1 MSRSSVASFVP
12 NAPLL
17 TVCFMYDF
25 NPKSPIT
32 LGLFQKSKQ
41 NYFVSSQKDGTKIFL
56 CKECALERGARR
68 RSKSKEQSA
77 PSANSANSATSPPP
91 VSSSSTKRE
100 QQQQQQQQQ
109 QQHDHHDDT
118 PDNQDDTDGA
128 DDAATYVALPLNSR
142 TANAVHADHR
152 EKAASAH
159 GKKSDKSKSKSSKS
173 HKKSHKSGKKSGKKS
188 SKHKKKDDSGS
199 SSADGAGGGADGD
212 LYTNLPVQMR
222 GSQAVSLQ
230 TATRTSTS
238 SQAVYTTLQ
247 PEDDEPRSGSLKYVE
262 LAPELQPSE
271 SSSRARVRPPPPTDD
286 YVADD
291 PNARPTKPR
300 KSSNAGAPAA
310 TDDDDGGDDDDVV
323 PHVSQTVSAAM
334 YQAHYASRKSNG
346 VGDEFAELHKI
357 PFSSVDINFD
367 DKLGNGEYGV
377 VYSGTWNGLKVA
389 VKELTGGARAS
400 EQARTQFMRE
410 VKLMQEIGE
419 HPFVLRSFGCT
430 RNDQSSYLLLE
441 FAAHGSLHRVLR
453 ADNVDL
459 DRATIIRMAYEIS
472 SGMAYLHDTAKIIH
486 RDLACRNVL
495 VTDDGHMKIADF
507 GLSRAVVG
515 TMQTDRGRKF
525 PIKWLAPET
534 LREGVFSQK
543 TDVWSFGILVWEIWN
558 GCEPFANL
566 STKEVV
572 RRAITEPDFQPNV
585 APSIPAVL
593 RRLLNECF
601 DHDPQRQTGVCRHCA
616 ATQGGDGQ

>member
-1 MSRSSVASFVP
+1 M
-12 NAPLL
+12 AP
-17 TVCFMYDF
+17 
-25 NPKSPIT
+25 
-32 LGLFQKSKQ
+32 
-41 NYFVSSQKDGTKIFL
+41 VST
-56 CKECALERGARR
+56 
-68 RSKSKEQSA
+68 
-77 PSANSANSATSPPP
+77 
-91 VSSSSTKRE
+91 VSSSSSKTTVDVHADGQK
-100 QQQQQQQQQ
+100 
-109 QQHDHHDDT
+109 
-118 PDNQDDTDGA
+118 DTD
-128 DDAATYVALPLNSR
+128 DIDNDDDNDNDAATYVALPLNSR
-142 TANAVHADHR
+142 TANAVAGADHR
-152 EKAASAH
+152 DKQSSH
-159 GKKSDKSKSKSSKS
+159 KKSDKSKSKSSGKS
-173 HKKSHKSGKKSGKKS
+173 HKKSSHKSGKGKSGKKS
-188 SKHKKKDDSGS
+188 SSSKHKKKSRAGDDSS
-199 SSADGAGGGADGD
+199 SDAEAEAEADDN

-222 GSQAVSLQ
+222 GSIAVSVNSA
-230 TATRTSTS
+230 ATSEPRMSTS
-238 SQAVYTTLQ
+238 NAVYTTLP
-247 PEDDEPRSGSLKYVE
+247 PETAVNKNSLKYTQ
-262 LAPELQPSE
+262 LLPESDD
-271 SSSRARVRPPPPTDD
+271 SARARPRPPPPTDD

-291 PNARPTKPR
+291 PNSRPIKPR
-300 KSSNAGAPAA
+300 KRVSADEVAEA
-310 TDDDDGGDDDDVV
+310 DDDTV
-323 PHVSQTVSAAM
+323 PHVSETVSAAM
-334 YQAHYASRKSNG
+334 YRAHYGRKSA
-346 VGDEFAELHKI
+346 VVDEFAELHKI
-357 PFSSVDINFD
+357 PFSSVSINFD
-367 DKLGNGEYGV
+367 DKLGTGEYGV

-389 VKELTGGARAS
+389 VKELAGGAQAS

-459 DRATIIRMAYEIS
+459 DRATIIRMAYEIA

-525 PIKWLAPET
+525 PIKWLSPET
-534 LREGVFSQK
+534 LKEGEFSQK

-558 GCEPFANL
+558 GCEPFANI

-601 DHDPQRQTGVCRHCA
+601 DHDPQRRPAFADIAQRLKEAMANDARTMVLPAGA
-616 ATQGGDGQ
+616 GQQE

>member
-1 MSRSSVASFVP
+1 
-12 NAPLL
+12 
-17 TVCFMYDF
+17 
-25 NPKSPIT
+25 
-32 LGLFQKSKQ
+32 
-41 NYFVSSQKDGTKIFL
+41 
-56 CKECALERGARR
+56 
-68 RSKSKEQSA
+68 
-77 PSANSANSATSPPP
+77 
-91 VSSSSTKRE
+91 
-100 QQQQQQQQQ
+100 
-109 QQHDHHDDT
+109 
-118 PDNQDDTDGA
+118 
-128 DDAATYVALPLNSR
+128 
-142 TANAVHADHR
+142 
-152 EKAASAH
+152 
-159 GKKSDKSKSKSSKS
+159 
-173 HKKSHKSGKKSGKKS
+173 
-188 SKHKKKDDSGS
+188 
-199 SSADGAGGGADGD
+199 
-212 LYTNLPVQMR
+212 
-222 GSQAVSLQ
+222 
-230 TATRTSTS
+230 
-238 SQAVYTTLQ
+238 
-247 PEDDEPRSGSLKYVE
+247 
-262 LAPELQPSE
+262 
-271 SSSRARVRPPPPTDD
+271 
-286 YVADD
+286 
-291 PNARPTKPR
+291 
-300 KSSNAGAPAA
+300 
-310 TDDDDGGDDDDVV
+310 
-323 PHVSQTVSAAM
+323 
-334 YQAHYASRKSNG
+334 
-346 VGDEFAELHKI
+346 
-357 PFSSVDINFD
+357 
-367 DKLGNGEYGV
+367 

-389 VKELTGGARAS
+389 VKELAGGARAS

-593 RRLLNECF
+593 RRTLNECF
-601 DHDPQRQTGVCRHCA
+601 DHDPERRPAFVDIAQRLKEAMANDARTMAAQT
-616 ATQGGDGQ
+616 